1 MKHKE
6 GQLNTQ
12 SISRL
17 AELVNAY
24 IENLS
29 KEFALNKKGELDIDE
44 GKNFF
49 ERLFGSEKN
58 RMDFMELT
66 KAIITKLLAAKG
78 NIPYVVQLCDDA
90 VKILLQ
96 LNERGRVIDKLFL
109 AHLVDEQP
117 ANQNQRNEKPQ
128 NQDVNVKISQKDS
141 AQSSHVIAMLQPR
154 QDQRQLNRDVATL
167 LNMFR
172 GRTIFGNNE

>member
-1 MKHKE
+1 MKKRE
-6 GQLNTQ
+6 GQL
-12 SISRL
+12 SMLSLSRL

-29 KEFALNKKGELDIDE
+29 KEFSLNKKGELDDDV

-66 KAIITKLLAAKG
+66 KAIITKLLVAKG

-90 VKILLQ
+90 IKILLQ
-96 LNERGRVIDKLFL
+96 LNERDKVIDKLFL

-117 ANQNQRNEKPQ
+117 QNQRNEKQQ

-141 AQSSHVIAMLQPR
+141 APQSHIIAMMQPR

-167 LNMFR
+167 LNLFR